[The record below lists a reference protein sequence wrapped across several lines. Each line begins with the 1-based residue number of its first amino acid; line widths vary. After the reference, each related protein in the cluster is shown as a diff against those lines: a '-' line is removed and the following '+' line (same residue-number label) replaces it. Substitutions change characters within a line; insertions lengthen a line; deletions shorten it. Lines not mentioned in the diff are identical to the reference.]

1 MVDAIKNATIKINR
15 YAFNLTNYRH
25 QGYLMDFL
33 LLERALRFMTLYLY
47 FLLLDDAS
55 LATINVRLTV
65 GSEFHYRSQAK
76 DG

>member
-1 MVDAIKNATIKINR
+1 MVSAIKNATIKINK

-33 LLERALRFMTLYLY
+33 LLERALRFMNLYLS
-47 FLLLDDAS
+47 FSLLADVYL
-55 LATINVRLTV
+55 TMINVRLTV
-65 GSEFHYRSQAK
+65 GNEFQYRSQAK

>member
-33 LLERALRFMTLYLY
+33 LIESVLRFMNLYLS

-55 LATINVRLTV
+55 LTSINVRLTV
-65 GSEFHYRSQAK
+65 GSEFQSRSQVK
-76 DG
+76 GS

>member
-1 MVDAIKNATIKINR
+1 MLDAIKNATIKINR

-33 LLERALRFMTLYLY
+33 LLERALRFMNLYL
-47 FLLLDDAS
+47 FFSLLADVS

>member
-33 LLERALRFMTLYLY
+33 LIERVLRFMNLYL
-47 FLLLDDAS
+47 FFSLLADVS
-55 LATINVRLTV
+55 LTTINVRQTV
-65 GSEFHYRSQAK
+65 GSEFQYCSQAK

>member
-1 MVDAIKNATIKINR
+1 MVSAIKNATIKINR

-33 LLERALRFMTLYLY
+33 LIERVLRFMNLYLS

-55 LATINVRLTV
+55 LTSINVRLTV
-65 GSEFHYRSQAK
+65 GSEFQYRSQAK
-76 DG
+76 DS